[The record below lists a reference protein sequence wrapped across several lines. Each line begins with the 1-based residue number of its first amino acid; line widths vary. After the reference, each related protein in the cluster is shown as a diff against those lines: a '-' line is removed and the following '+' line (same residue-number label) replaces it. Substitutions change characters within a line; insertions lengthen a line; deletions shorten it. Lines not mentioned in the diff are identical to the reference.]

1 MATGQDATQ
10 KMDFT
15 VDTKAAEIAVLQE
28 RAIQNLKDF
37 LTVLVRQ
44 YAYTDSQIA
53 TVKTTLVNEVN
64 GFVAAN
70 VRVTDKFIG

>member
-1 MATGQDATQ
+1 MGGNDYTQ
-10 KMDFT
+10 KQDFS

-44 YAYTDSQIA
+44 YGYTDSQIS

-64 GFVAAN
+64 GFVAAD
-70 VRVTDKFIG
+70 VRVTDKFIR